1 MDLRQLRYFVDIT
14 EAKSF
19 TGAASRLHVA
29 QPALS
34 RHIRNLEQE
43 LGVKLFRRHAR
54 GAEPTAAG
62 RVLYERATRILH
74 EVSDARL
81 EVIRFVTEP
90 QGVVNFAFP
99 PSISKI
105 IANPLL
111 EDCQKILPGI
121 SLQMVEGWTGHILEW
136 LLADRCDL
144 GILYASQAHDQL
156 GLKPFITQDL
166 FIITSSQN
174 GELDR
179 DCFTLSEVFELPLIV
194 PTYPHGLR
202 LVIEQWFAAHER
214 KPNIVFEAE
223 VWSVIKE
230 IVQAGQAFTLLPPC
244 EVHSEIEGGQLAAV
258 PIEAPGIQRT
268 LCVAQYK
275 DKELLPEVEK
285 VAELIHLE
293 APGYFI

>member
-1 MDLRQLRYFVDIT
+1 MDLRNLRYFVDIA
-14 EAKSF
+14 EEKSF

-43 LGVKLFRRHAR
+43 LGVKLFHRHAR

-74 EVSDARL
+74 DVNEARL
-81 EVIRFVTEP
+81 EVARFASEP

-99 PSISKI
+99 PSISKNL
-105 IANPLL
+105 ANPLL
-111 EDCQKILPGI
+111 EECRKTFPGI

-144 GILYASQAHDQL
+144 GVLYASQAHDRL
-156 GLKPFITQDL
+156 ELEPFITQNL

-174 GELDR
+174 GERDR
-179 DCFTLSEVFELPLIV
+179 DCFTLSEVSELPLIV

-202 LVIEQWFAAHER
+202 LVIEQWFAVHER
-214 KPNIVFEAE
+214 KPNIAFEAE

-230 IVQAGQAFTLLPPC
+230 IVQTGDAFTLLPPC
-244 EVHSEIEGGQLAAV
+244 EVQSEIDDGRLAAI
-258 PIEAPGIQRT
+258 PIEPPGIQRT
-268 LCVAQYK
+268 LCVAHCK
-275 DKELLPEVEK
+275 DKQLLPEVDK
-285 VAELIHLE
+285 VAKLIHRE
-293 APGYFI
+293 APGYFN